1 MKVIF
6 LDIDGVL
13 NYENCDASYGNSY
26 FVVKDKLR
34 LVSEL
39 VEETG
44 AQIVLTSTWRYG
56 AKDMEQGHE
65 SFEAGLY
72 EALLHALDDVGL
84 EIYDCTGEEEACR
97 GLEIKKWLM
106 QNNGIE
112 SFVIVDDLDEEQFE
126 LLEDFL
132 IQTDIMRGIERS
144 HIELAKRILNEK
156 RNNLTNWRSGN
167 D

>member
-13 NYENCDASYGNSY
+13 NYENCDASYGSSY
-26 FVVKDKLR
+26 FVVKDKLQ

-39 VEETG
+39 VEVTG
-44 AQIVLTSTWRYG
+44 AQIVLTSTWRHG
-56 AKDMEQGHE
+56 AKDIERGYE

-72 EALLHALDDVGL
+72 EALLHALDDVGIQ
-84 EIYDCTGEEEACR
+84 IYDCTGEAETCR

-106 QNNGIE
+106 QNSEIG
-112 SFVIVDDLDEEQFE
+112 SFVIIDDLDEEQFE
-126 LLEDFL
+126 SLEDFL
-132 IQTDIMRGIERS
+132 IQTNIMRGIEQS
-144 HIELAKRILNEK
+144 HIELAKQILNEK
-156 RNNLTNWRSGN
+156 SNNPTNWRCRN